1 MKRILLPPSLL
12 LDGYISFLDAL
23 IFRSI
28 FRKKVLDSV
37 GSLASIPYNIENKEL
52 WKTKYSKRLENGCRH

>member
-23 IFRSI
+23 IFRLI
-28 FRKKVLDSV
+28 FRKKLLDSV
-37 GSLASIPYNIENKEL
+37 GSLASISYNIENKEL
-52 WKTKYSKRLENGCRH
+52 CKTKYSKRLENGCRH

>member
-23 IFRSI
+23 IFRLI
-28 FRKKVLDSV
+28 FRKKLLDSV
-37 GSLASIPYNIENKEL
+37 GSLASISYNIENKEL
-52 WKTKYSKRLENGCRH
+52 WKTKYSKRLENGCQH